1 MVQSISPTR
10 MSELL
15 FGTLLLSSSPA
26 TSLATV
32 TGVPVISHGRNI
44 ITGSYL
50 FRIGFAILNRFLQI
64 LLQIL
69 HMLAI
74 YFILLWVK
82 SALTE
87 KQLKKKKKNRVLPR
101 LCLLWIKMLWTLGFA
116 VWGQVSVLL
125 GLCPWVRWEST
136 ALFAWGVEN

>member
-1 MVQSISPTR
+1 

-26 TSLATV
+26 TSSSTV
-32 TGVPVISHGRNI
+32 TVVPVISHGRKI
-44 ITGSYL
+44 IKGSYL

-74 YFILLWVK
+74 HFILLWVK

-87 KQLKKKKKNRVLPR
+87 KHQGSSPPLPIVNKETVDIRV
-101 LCLLWIKMLWTLGFA
+101 
-116 VWGQVSVLL
+116 
-125 GLCPWVRWEST
+125 
-136 ALFAWGVEN
+136 

>member
-1 MVQSISPTR
+1 

-32 TGVPVISHGRNI
+32 TDVPVISHGRNI
-44 ITGSYL
+44 IKGSYL

-87 KQLKKKKKNRVLPR
+87 KQLKKKKQGSSPPLPIVNKDAVDIRVCCVR
-101 LCLLWIKMLWTLGFA
+101 TS
-116 VWGQVSVLL
+116 VSPL
-125 GLCPWVRWEST
+125 RFMSMSEMRKHST
-136 ALFAWGVEN
+136 VC